1 MEKSDWFYYSVKY
14 VYDNGLMPA
23 LNEMTFGPYENLAR
37 AQFAVI
43 LYRMNGSPD
52 MEYTNKFPDVADNQ
66 WYTDAILWA
75 SDIGVVTGYGNTGKF
90 GSEDNINREQLTV
103 MMYQYANY
111 LGYDTSARVNFDYFV
126 DV

>member
-23 LNEMTFGPYENLAR
+23 LNETTFGPYENLAR

-52 MEYTNKFPDVADNQ
+52 MEYTSKFPDVADNQ

-90 GSEDNINREQLTV
+90 GSGDSINREQLTV